1 MEEKRFELSRGSAIT
16 ILTILSLL
24 WLINF
29 ADRSIM
35 TVVLEAVKADLKL
48 TDAQAGGLV
57 AMVTA
62 GIAILTIPAS
72 IFGDRWARRKVIAVM
87 AVIWS
92 AATLATAFC
101 INLGQML
108 AARFLVGAG
117 EAGYS
122 PVGQAWLSVS
132 FRKEI
137 RSLIIGIFFAFSQLG
152 MVIGLVVGGWLL
164 TTTGDWRVPFYVFA
178 IPGIILAIIVL
189 FLPDYRTVREQGEAV
204 LSKKYFKGW
213 ADIFKCKS
221 YLLPTI
227 AGIFFL
233 TTVVAVTVWTP
244 AILMRA
250 YDMDAAAAG
259 RSYGLVSLVLLLAP
273 LGGLIADRWQKR
285 NKSGRPLFMALTV
298 FLALIVFAAAFLS
311 IGQPVQLFLALL
323 GLGTFFVALNL
334 PVGFTVVN
342 DVIAPGLRS
351 TALGISVLVM
361 QLFGATL
368 GTVAVGAISDLLGG
382 GASGLQWG
390 LIWTLP
396 VFALAIVANL
406 MLAKYYPE
414 DSAKCNDLVY
424 AEK

>member
-1 MEEKRFELSRGSAIT
+1 MEEKKYEVSRGSGVT
-16 ILTILSLL
+16 ILVILSLL

-35 TVVLEAVKADLKL
+35 TVVLEAVKANLKL
-48 TDAQAGGLV
+48 SDAQAGGLV

-62 GIAILTIPAS
+62 GIAILTLPAA
-72 IFGDRWARRKVIAVM
+72 IFGDRWARRKVIALM

-101 INLGQML
+101 INIGQMMVV
-108 AARFLVGAG
+108 RFMVGAG

-137 RSLIIGIFFAFSQLG
+137 RSLILGIFFAFSQLG
-152 MVIGLVVGGWLL
+152 MVVGLLVGGWLL
-164 TTTGDWRVPFYVFA
+164 TATGDWRVPFYVFG
-178 IPGIILAIIVL
+178 IPGIILAVIVY
-189 FLPDYRTVREQGEAV
+189 FLPDYKTVKEQGEAA
-204 LSKKYFKGW
+204 LSKKYFKSW

-227 AGIFFL
+227 GGIFFL
-233 TTVVAVTVWTP
+233 TTTVAVTVWTP
-244 AILMRA
+244 TILMRA
-250 YDMDAAAAG
+250 YNMDAAAAG
-259 RSYGLVSLVLLLAP
+259 RNFGLVSLVLFLAP

-285 NKSGRPLFMALTV
+285 YNRGRPLFLALTC
-298 FLALIVFAAAFLS
+298 FLALIFFAAAFIN
-311 IGQPVQLFLALL
+311 IGQPVPTFLTLL
-323 GLGTFFVALNL
+323 GLGMFFVALNL
-334 PVGFTVVN
+334 PVGFAVVN

-351 TALGISVLVM
+351 TAIGISALVM
-361 QLFGATL
+361 QGLGATL
-368 GTVAVGAISDLLGG
+368 GTVAVGAISDRLGG
-382 GASGLQWG
+382 GALGLQWG

-396 VFALAIVANL
+396 IFALSVVTNL
-406 MLAKYYPE
+406 ILSKYYPE

>member
-35 TVVLEAVKADLKL
+35 TVVLEAVKADLGL

-122 PVGQAWLSVS
+122 PVGQAWLSVT

-137 RSLIIGIFFAFSQLG
+137 RSLIIGTFFAFSQLG
-152 MVIGLVVGGWLL
+152 MVVGLVAGGWLL

-204 LSKKYFKGW
+204 LSKKYFKSW

-259 RSYGLVSLVLLLAP
+259 RDYGLVSLVLLLAP

-368 GTVAVGAISDLLGG
+368 GTVAVGAISDRLGG

-396 VFALAIVANL
+396 VFALAIVTNL
-406 MLAKYYPE
+406 MLAKYYPA
-414 DSAKCNDLVY
+414 DSAKCSDLVY

>member
-1 MEEKRFELSRGSAIT
+1 MEEKKFEVSKGSAIT
-16 ILTILSLL
+16 ILIILSLL

-62 GIAILTIPAS
+62 GIAILTLPAA
-72 IFGDRWARRKVIAVM
+72 IFGDRWARRKVIAIM
-87 AVIWS
+87 AVVWS
-92 AATLATAFC
+92 VATLATAFC
-101 INLGQML
+101 VNIGQML
-108 AARFLVGAG
+108 VARFIVGAG

-137 RSLIIGIFFAFSQLG
+137 RSLILGIFFAFSQLG
-152 MVIGLVVGGWLL
+152 MVVGLIFGGWLV
-164 TTTGDWRVPFYVFA
+164 TYTGDWRMPFYVFG
-178 IPGIILAIIVL
+178 IPGIILAIIVF
-189 FLPDYRTVREQGEAV
+189 FLPDYRTVKDQGEAV
-204 LSKKYFKGW
+204 LSKKYFKSW
-213 ADIFKCKS
+213 AEIFKCKS

-227 AGIFFL
+227 GGIFFL
-233 TTVVAVTVWTP
+233 TTTVAATVWTP
-244 AILMRA
+244 ALLMRA
-250 YDMDAAAAG
+250 YNMDAAAAG
-259 RSYGLVSLVLLLAP
+259 QSFGLVSLTLFLAP

-285 NKSGRPLFMALTV
+285 NKRARPLHLALTC
-298 FLALIVFAAAFLS
+298 LLSLIFFTAAFFS
-311 IGQPVQLFLALL
+311 VGQPVQLFLTLL
-323 GLGTFFVALNL
+323 GIAMFFVALNL
-334 PVGFTVVN
+334 PVGFAVVN

-351 TALGISVLVM
+351 TAIGISALVM
-361 QLFGATL
+361 QGLGATL
-368 GTVAVGAISDLLGG
+368 GIVAVGAISDRLGG

-396 VFALAIVANL
+396 VFALSIVTNL
-406 MLAKYYPE
+406 ILAKYYPA
-414 DSAKCNDLVY
+414 DSAKCSDLVY

>member
-1 MEEKRFELSRGSAIT
+1 MDEKKFEVSRGSAIT
-16 ILTILSLL
+16 ILIILSLL

-72 IFGDRWARRKVIAVM
+72 IFGDRWARRKVITVM
-87 AVIWS
+87 ALIWS

-101 INLGQML
+101 MNLGQML
-108 AARFLVGAG
+108 VARFLVGAG

-122 PVGQAWLSVS
+122 PVGQVWLSVT

-152 MVIGLVVGGWLL
+152 MVIGLVAGGWLL
-164 TTTGDWRVPFYVFA
+164 TTTGDWRVPFYVFG

-204 LSKKYFKGW
+204 LSKKYFQSW
-213 ADIFKCKS
+213 ATIFKCKS

-227 AGIFFL
+227 SGIFFL

-250 YDMDAAAAG
+250 YNMDAAEAG

-285 NKSGRPLFMALTV
+285 HKSGRPLFMTLTV
-298 FLALIVFAAAFLS
+298 FLALIAFAAAFFS
-311 IGQPVQLFLALL
+311 IGQPVQLFLVLL

-361 QLFGATL
+361 QLFGASL
-368 GTVAVGAISDLLGG
+368 GTVAVGAISDRLGG
-382 GASGLQWG
+382 GVSGLQWG

-396 VFALAIVANL
+396 VFAMAIVTNFI
-406 MLAKYYPE
+406 LARYYHL

>member
-1 MEEKRFELSRGSAIT
+1 MEEKKYQVSRGSAIT
-16 ILTILSLL
+16 LLIILSLL

-35 TVVLEAVKADLKL
+35 TVVLEAVKSDLKL

-87 AVIWS
+87 AVVWS

-108 AARFLVGAG
+108 ASRFLVGAG

-122 PVGQAWLSVS
+122 PVGQAWLSVT
-132 FRKEI
+132 FRKET
-137 RSLIIGIFFAFSQLG
+137 RSLIIGTFFAFSQLG
-152 MVIGLVVGGWLL
+152 MVAGLVLGGWLL
-164 TTTGDWRVPFYVFA
+164 TATGDWRVPFYVFA

-189 FLPDYRTVREQGEAV
+189 FLPDYRTVKAQGEAV
-204 LSKKYFKGW
+204 LSKKYFKSW
-213 ADIFKCKS
+213 ADIFRCKS

-227 AGIFFL
+227 AGVFFL
-233 TTVVAVTVWTP
+233 TTVVAITVWTP
-244 AILMRA
+244 TILMRA
-250 YDMDAAAAG
+250 YNMDAAAAG
-259 RSYGLVSLVLLLAP
+259 RDYGLVSLVLLFAP

-285 NKSGRPLFMALTV
+285 HKSGRPLFMALTV
-298 FLALIVFAAAFLS
+298 FLALIFMAAGFFS
-311 IGQPVQLFLALL
+311 IGLPVQLFLSLL
-323 GLGTFFVALNL
+323 AAGTFFVALNL

-368 GTVAVGAISDLLGG
+368 GTVAVGAISDRLGG

-396 VFALAIVANL
+396 VFALAIVTNL
-406 MLAKYYPE
+406 ILVKYYPA
-414 DSAKCNDLVY
+414 DSAKCSDLVY

>member
-35 TVVLEAVKADLKL
+35 TVVLEAVKADLGL

-164 TTTGDWRVPFYVFA
+164 TATGDWRVPFYVFA

-204 LSKKYFKGW
+204 LSKSYFKSW

-259 RSYGLVSLVLLLAP
+259 RSYGLVSLVLLFAP

-298 FLALIVFAAAFLS
+298 FLALIVFTAAFFS

-323 GLGTFFVALNL
+323 SLGTFFVALNL

-368 GTVAVGAISDLLGG
+368 GTVAVGAISDRLGG

-396 VFALAIVANL
+396 VFALAIVTNL
-406 MLAKYYPE
+406 MLAKYYPA
-414 DSAKCNDLVY
+414 DSAKCSDLVY

>member
-1 MEEKRFELSRGSAIT
+1 MEEKKYEVSRGSAIT
-16 ILTILSLL
+16 ILIILSLL

-48 TDAQAGGLV
+48 TDAQAGTLAAILTG
-57 AMVTA
+57 
-62 GIAILTIPAS
+62 GIAILTLPAS
-72 IFGDRWARRKVIAVM
+72 ILGDRWARRKVITVM

-101 INLGQML
+101 MNLGQML
-108 AARFLVGAG
+108 MARFLVGAG

-137 RSLIIGIFFAFSQLG
+137 RSLVLGIFFAFSQLG
-152 MVIGLVVGGWLL
+152 MVVGLIFGGWLV
-164 TTTGDWRVPFYVFA
+164 TYTGDWRMPFYVFG
-178 IPGIILAIIVL
+178 IPGIILAIIVF
-189 FLPDYRTVREQGEAV
+189 FLPDYRTVKDQGEAV
-204 LSKKYFKGW
+204 LSKKYFKSW
-213 ADIFKCKS
+213 AEIFKCKS

-227 AGIFFL
+227 GGIFFL
-233 TTVVAVTVWTP
+233 TTTIAATVWTP
-244 AILMRA
+244 ALLMRA
-250 YDMDAAAAG
+250 YNMDAAAAG
-259 RSYGLVSLVLLLAP
+259 QSFGLVSLALFLAP

-285 NKSGRPLFMALTV
+285 NKRARPLHLALTC
-298 FLALIVFAAAFLS
+298 LLSLIFFTAAFFS
-311 IGQPVQLFLALL
+311 IGQPVQLFLTLL
-323 GLGTFFVALNL
+323 GIAMFFVALNL
-334 PVGFTVVN
+334 PVGFAVVN

-351 TALGISVLVM
+351 TAIGISALVM
-361 QLFGATL
+361 QGLGATL
-368 GTVAVGAISDLLGG
+368 GTVAVGAISDRLGG

-396 VFALAIVANL
+396 VFALSIVTNL
-406 MLAKYYPE
+406 ILAKYYPA
-414 DSAKCNDLVY
+414 DSAKCSDLVY

>member
-35 TVVLEAVKADLKL
+35 TVVLEAVKADLRL

-164 TTTGDWRVPFYVFA
+164 TATGDWRVPFYVFA

-204 LSKKYFKGW
+204 LSKSYFKSW

-259 RSYGLVSLVLLLAP
+259 RSYGLVSLVLLFAP

-323 GLGTFFVALNL
+323 SLGTFFVALNL

-368 GTVAVGAISDLLGG
+368 GTVAVGAISDRLGG

-396 VFALAIVANL
+396 VFALAIVTNL
-406 MLAKYYPE
+406 MLAKYYPA
-414 DSAKCNDLVY
+414 DSAKCSDLVY

>member
-1 MEEKRFELSRGSAIT
+1 MDEKKFEVSKGSAIT
-16 ILTILSLL
+16 ILIILSLL

-72 IFGDRWARRKVIAVM
+72 IFGDRWARRKVITVM
-87 AVIWS
+87 ALIWS

-101 INLGQML
+101 MNLGQML
-108 AARFLVGAG
+108 VARFLVGAG

-122 PVGQAWLSVS
+122 PVGQAWLSVT

-137 RSLIIGIFFAFSQLG
+137 RSLIIGIFFACSQLG
-152 MVIGLVVGGWLL
+152 MVVGLVAGGWLL
-164 TTTGDWRVPFYVFA
+164 TTTGDWRVPFYVFG

-204 LSKKYFKGW
+204 LSKKYFQSW
-213 ADIFKCKS
+213 STIFKCKS

-227 AGIFFL
+227 SGIFFL

-250 YDMDAAAAG
+250 YSMDAAEAG

-273 LGGLIADRWQKR
+273 LGGLIAVYDTDSF
-285 NKSGRPLFMALTV
+285 SGTDSFCGCLFQHRPART
-298 FLALIVFAAAFLS
+298 IVPGVDGTRHVLCS
-311 IGQPVQLFLALL
+311 IEPAGRFHRRQ
-323 GLGTFFVALNL
+323 
-334 PVGFTVVN
+334 
-342 DVIAPGLRS
+342 
-351 TALGISVLVM
+351 
-361 QLFGATL
+361 
-368 GTVAVGAISDLLGG
+368 
-382 GASGLQWG
+382 
-390 LIWTLP
+390 
-396 VFALAIVANL
+396 
-406 MLAKYYPE
+406 
-414 DSAKCNDLVY
+414 
-424 AEK
+424 

>member
-1 MEEKRFELSRGSAIT
+1 MEEKKFEVSKGSAIT

-35 TVVLEAVKADLKL
+35 TVVLEAVKANLKL
-48 TDAQAGGLV
+48 SDAQAGGLV

-62 GIAILTIPAS
+62 GIAILTLPAA
-72 IFGDRWARRKVIAVM
+72 IFGDRWARRKVIALM

-101 INLGQML
+101 MNIGQMM

-137 RSLIIGIFFAFSQLG
+137 RSLILGIFFAFSQLG
-152 MVIGLVVGGWLL
+152 MVVGLVVGGWLL
-164 TTTGDWRVPFYVFA
+164 TATGDWRVPFYVFG
-178 IPGIILAIIVL
+178 IPGLILAVIVY
-189 FLPDYRTVREQGEAV
+189 FLPDYKSVKEQGEAA
-204 LSKKYFKGW
+204 LSKKYFKSW

-227 AGIFFL
+227 GGIFFL
-233 TTVVAVTVWTP
+233 TTTVAVTVWTP
-244 AILMRA
+244 TILMRA
-250 YDMDAAAAG
+250 YNMDAAAAG
-259 RSYGLVSLVLLLAP
+259 RNFGLVSLVLFLAP

-285 NKSGRPLFMALTV
+285 YNRGRPLFLALTC
-298 FLALIVFAAAFLS
+298 FLALIFFAAAFINL
-311 IGQPVQLFLALL
+311 GQSVPTFLTLL
-323 GLGTFFVALNL
+323 GLGMFFVALNL
-334 PVGFTVVN
+334 PVGFAVVN

-351 TALGISVLVM
+351 TAIGISALVM
-361 QLFGATL
+361 QGLGATL
-368 GTVAVGAISDLLGG
+368 GTVAVGAISDRLGG
-382 GASGLQWG
+382 GAPGLQWG

-396 VFALAIVANL
+396 VFALSVVTNL
-406 MLAKYYPE
+406 ILSKYYPE

>member
-189 FLPDYRTVREQGEAV
+189 FLPDYRMVREQGEAV
-204 LSKKYFKGW
+204 LSKKYFKSW

>member
-1 MEEKRFELSRGSAIT
+1 MVEKKFEVGKGSAVT
-16 ILTILSLL
+16 ILIILSLL

-72 IFGDRWARRKVIAVM
+72 IFGDRWARRKVITVM
-87 AVIWS
+87 ALIWS

-101 INLGQML
+101 MNLGQML
-108 AARFLVGAG
+108 VARFLVGAG

-122 PVGQAWLSVS
+122 PVGQAWLSVT

-152 MVIGLVVGGWLL
+152 MVIGLMAGGWLL
-164 TTTGDWRVPFYVFA
+164 TTTGDWRVPFYVFG
-178 IPGIILAIIVL
+178 IPGMILAIIVL

-204 LSKKYFKGW
+204 LSKKYFQSW
-213 ADIFKCKS
+213 AAIFKCKS

-227 AGIFFL
+227 SGIFFL

-250 YDMDAAAAG
+250 YNMDAAEAG

-273 LGGLIADRWQKR
+273 MGGLIADRWQR
-285 NKSGRPLFMALTV
+285 RHKSGRPLFMALTV
-298 FLALIVFAAAFLS
+298 FLALIFLGAAFFS
-311 IGQPVQLFLALL
+311 IGQSVQWFLTLL
-323 GLGTFFVALNL
+323 GIGTFFVALNL

-361 QLFGATL
+361 QLLGATL
-368 GTVAVGAISDLLGG
+368 GTVAVGAISDRLGG
-382 GASGLQWG
+382 GATGLQWG

-414 DSAKCNDLVY
+414 DSARCSDLIY

>member
-1 MEEKRFELSRGSAIT
+1 MEEKKYQVSRGSAIT
-16 ILTILSLL
+16 LLIILSLL

-101 INLGQML
+101 LNLGQML

-122 PVGQAWLSVS
+122 PVGQAWLSVT
-132 FRKEI
+132 FRKET

-152 MVIGLVVGGWLL
+152 MVIGLVAGGWLL
-164 TTTGDWRVPFYVFA
+164 TATGDWRVPFFVFA

-204 LSKKYFKGW
+204 LSKKYFKSW

-250 YDMDAAAAG
+250 YGMDAAEAG

-298 FLALIVFAAAFLS
+298 FLALIFLAAAFFS
-311 IGQPVQLFLALL
+311 IGQPVEMFLALL
-323 GLGTFFVALNL
+323 AGGTFFIALNL

-368 GTVAVGAISDLLGG
+368 GTVAVGAISDRLGG

-396 VFALAIVANL
+396 IFALAIGANL
-406 MLAKYYPE
+406 MLAKYYPA
-414 DSAKCNDLVY
+414 DSAKCSDLVY

>member
-1 MEEKRFELSRGSAIT
+1 MEEKKFEVSKGSAIT

-35 TVVLEAVKADLKL
+35 TVVLEAVKANLKL
-48 TDAQAGGLV
+48 SDAQAGGLV

-62 GIAILTIPAS
+62 GIAILTLPAA
-72 IFGDRWARRKVIAVM
+72 IFGDRWARRKVIALM

-101 INLGQML
+101 MNIGQMM

-137 RSLIIGIFFAFSQLG
+137 RSLILGIFFAFSQLG
-152 MVIGLVVGGWLL
+152 MVVGLVVGGWLL
-164 TTTGDWRVPFYVFA
+164 TATGDWRVPFYVFG
-178 IPGIILAIIVL
+178 IPGLILAVIVY
-189 FLPDYRTVREQGEAV
+189 FLPDYKSVKEQGEAA
-204 LSKKYFKGW
+204 LSKKYFKSW

-227 AGIFFL
+227 GGIFFL
-233 TTVVAVTVWTP
+233 TTTVAVTVWTP
-244 AILMRA
+244 TILMRA
-250 YDMDAAAAG
+250 YNMD
-259 RSYGLVSLVLLLAP
+259 V
-273 LGGLIADRWQKR
+273 
-285 NKSGRPLFMALTV
+285 
-298 FLALIVFAAAFLS
+298 ALIFFAAAFINL
-311 IGQPVQLFLALL
+311 GQSVPTFLTLL
-323 GLGTFFVALNL
+323 GLGMFFVALNL
-334 PVGFTVVN
+334 PVGFAVVN

-351 TALGISVLVM
+351 TAIGISALVM
-361 QLFGATL
+361 QGLGATL
-368 GTVAVGAISDLLGG
+368 GTVAVGAISDRLGG
-382 GASGLQWG
+382 GAPGLQWG

-396 VFALAIVANL
+396 VFALSVVTNL
-406 MLAKYYPE
+406 ILSKYYPE

>member
-1 MEEKRFELSRGSAIT
+1 MEEKKYQVSRGSAIT
-16 ILTILSLL
+16 LLIILSLL

-101 INLGQML
+101 LNLGQML

-122 PVGQAWLSVS
+122 PVGQAWLSVT
-132 FRKEI
+132 FRKET

-152 MVIGLVVGGWLL
+152 MVIGLVAGGWLL
-164 TTTGDWRVPFYVFA
+164 TATGDWRVPFFVFA

-204 LSKKYFKGW
+204 LSKKYFKSW

-250 YDMDAAAAG
+250 YGMDAAEAG

-298 FLALIVFAAAFLS
+298 FLALVCMAAAFIC
-311 IGQPVQLFLALL
+311 IGRPVQLFLALL
-323 GLGTFFVALNL
+323 AAGTFFVALNL

-361 QLFGATL
+361 QLLGATL
-368 GTVAVGAISDLLGG
+368 GTVAVGAISDRLGG

-390 LIWTLP
+390 LICTLP

-406 MLAKYYPE
+406 MLAKFYPA
-414 DSAKCNDLVY
+414 DSAKCSDLVY